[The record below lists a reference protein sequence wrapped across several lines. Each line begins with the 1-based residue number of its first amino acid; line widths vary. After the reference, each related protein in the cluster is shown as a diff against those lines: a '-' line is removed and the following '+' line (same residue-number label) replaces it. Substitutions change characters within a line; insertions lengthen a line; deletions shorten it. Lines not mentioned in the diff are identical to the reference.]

1 MFGISMWLLQQVKR
15 IGYEKVHFAARDGF
29 YLKRIYDL
37 ICEKTGGSKTNSNYL
52 YISRKSMI
60 PVEIN
65 NKNFVDRIL
74 TSCIFSSNT
83 PKTIINRYCSILEPL
98 TEELVAK
105 YKAAGFFMEKIFQN
119 EDEFAVFINTLKL
132 YQFSEEK
139 AERNYKV
146 CREYLTEQVGK
157 NDLIFD
163 LGYSGKLH
171 QYVVEALGK
180 NVAGAYIN
188 MEGYNAIRRIDKY
201 SLVINSYYDFIP
213 SMEGIVNEF
222 IFSDR
227 IPSCVGYVK
236 ECSGIIPVFEEKAD
250 DYIGDYVVNEINR
263 GAYKFAEEFMKFF
276 GKRMDIIKFQ
286 PLDASI
292 LYESFL
298 AKPKSFDQS
307 VFDGCVIED
316 EFYGGIKRKQLNEIW
331 NWQRNERK
339 LDGRGYAEAEYTDN
353 VYGNLKYEVYLQNVH
368 KRNLI
373 IKGLYWLCV
382 DKEFFKKR
390 LLEHIRKDK

>member
-52 YISRKSMI
+52 YISSKSMI

-188 MEGYNAIRRIDKY
+188 MEGYNAI
-201 SLVINSYYDFIP
+201 
-213 SMEGIVNEF
+213 
-222 IFSDR
+222 
-227 IPSCVGYVK
+227 
-236 ECSGIIPVFEEKAD
+236 
-250 DYIGDYVVNEINR
+250 
-263 GAYKFAEEFMKFF
+263 
-276 GKRMDIIKFQ
+276 
-286 PLDASI
+286 
-292 LYESFL
+292 
-298 AKPKSFDQS
+298 
-307 VFDGCVIED
+307 
-316 EFYGGIKRKQLNEIW
+316 
-331 NWQRNERK
+331 
-339 LDGRGYAEAEYTDN
+339 
-353 VYGNLKYEVYLQNVH
+353 
-368 KRNLI
+368 
-373 IKGLYWLCV
+373 
-382 DKEFFKKR
+382 
-390 LLEHIRKDK
+390 

>member
-1 MFGISMWLLQQVKR
+1 
-15 IGYEKVHFAARDGF
+15 
-29 YLKRIYDL
+29 
-37 ICEKTGGSKTNSNYL
+37 
-52 YISRKSMI
+52 MI